1 MCKLWK
7 HLKTTKKKKQQLNK
21 PMTEIKGMC
30 LGMNRKENVCKNIFK
45 VKY

>member
-1 MCKLWK
+1 MRTFKNY
-7 HLKTTKKKKQQLNK
+7 KKKLNK

-30 LGMNRKENVCKNIFK
+30 LGMNREENVCKNIFK